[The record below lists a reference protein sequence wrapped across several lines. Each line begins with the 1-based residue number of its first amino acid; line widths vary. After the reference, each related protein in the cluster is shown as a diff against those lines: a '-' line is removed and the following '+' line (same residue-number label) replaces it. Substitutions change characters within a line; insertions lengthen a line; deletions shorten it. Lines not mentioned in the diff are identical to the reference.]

1 MKRRADGRFQKRI
14 TLPNGKSKLLYSS
27 ANTEREAIKDFNRQM
42 LALEEQR
49 TKSKL
54 FENVAQEW
62 KAEYIE
68 NHSDINFRKGSR
80 ASYERTVEYFKGKY
94 IHQITAGDVS
104 AFFNYLKALK
114 LSYKTVASHK
124 SVLSMIMS
132 FAITKNDI
140 QFNPVKD
147 VTIPANLPKTKRVIP
162 SDDVLQTIN
171 EHYTGFDFLPYF
183 LLNTGLRMSEALP
196 LEVDKDIDLEQKT
209 IRIHKHLIHDS
220 NKPIIEE
227 VTKTRNA
234 ERTVVLLDR
243 VIEKLPKK
251 QGLLFCNDD
260 GTPYTVKQ
268 LQKLWTDYRKKY
280 NIKVTAHQL
289 RHGFATMLFEA
300 GIPEKD
306 AQDLMGHSDIYL
318 TRQVYTHIRDKHKKE
333 TIEKLNKF
341 SF

>member
-1 MKRRADGRFQKRI
+1 MKKRADGRYQKRI

-42 LALEEQR
+42 LAMEEEKQ
-49 TKSKL
+49 KSKL
-54 FENVAQEW
+54 FENVAKEW
-62 KAEYIE
+62 KSDYLERR
-68 NHSDINFRKGSR
+68 SDINFRKSNR
-80 ASYERTVEYFKGKY
+80 ASYDRTVEYFAGKY
-94 IHQITAGDVS
+94 VDEITAGDVS
-104 AFFNYLKALK
+104 AFFDYLESLQF
-114 LSYKTVASHK
+114 SYKTVASHK
-124 SVLSMIMS
+124 SVLSMILS
-132 FAITKNDI
+132 FAIKKNDI
-140 QFNPVKD
+140 QFNPVKN
-147 VTIPANLPKTKRVIP
+147 VTIPQNLPKTKRDIP
-162 SDDVLQTIN
+162 SDEVLQTIN

-243 VIEKLPKK
+243 VIERLPQRK
-251 QGLLFCNDD
+251 GLLFCNED
-260 GTPYTVKQ
+260 GSPYTAKQ
-268 LQKLWTDYRKKY
+268 LQKLWTDYRKRY
-280 NIKVTAHQL
+280 SIKVTAHQL

-300 GIPEKD
+300 GISEKD
-306 AQDLMGHSDIYL
+306 AQDLMGHSDINL

-333 TIEKLNKF
+333 TLEKLNKF